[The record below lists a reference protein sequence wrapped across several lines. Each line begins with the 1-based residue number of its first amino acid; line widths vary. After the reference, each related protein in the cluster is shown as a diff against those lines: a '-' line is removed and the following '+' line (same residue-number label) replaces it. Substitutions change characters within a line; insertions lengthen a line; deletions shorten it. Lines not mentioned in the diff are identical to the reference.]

1 LREGLD
7 IPEVSLVAILDA
19 DKEGFL
25 RSHVSL
31 IQTIGRA
38 ARHLEGRVIMY
49 ADQVTAS
56 MKRALDETDRRRE
69 AQRQFNQDHGI
80 TPQAVK
86 KNITDLSQFLY
97 DGGPAPLGEAAEGGD
112 ELLTKEQIQ
121 ELIEEYGKRMQEA
134 ADQME
139 FESAA
144 DFRDKLLVLKDMDLG
159 LKPPSR
165 ALVQATRAKKQEQG
179 KELPRYKRGA
189 GNRRRR

>member
-1 LREGLD
+1 MLNVMRVQQVVNSIKTHGVGLLNST
-7 IPEVSLVAILDA
+7 VN
-19 DKEGFL
+19 
-25 RSHVSL
+25 
-31 IQTIGRA
+31 A
-38 ARHLEGRVIMY
+38 AYQLL
-49 ADQVTAS
+49 
-56 MKRALDETDRRRE
+56 KKK
-69 AQRQFNQDHGI
+69 F
-80 TPQAVK
+80 QA
-86 KNITDLSQFLY
+86 LSQFLY
-97 DGGPAPLGEAAEGGD
+97 DGGPTPLGASADGED

-121 ELIEEYGKRMQEA
+121 ELIEEYTRRMQEA

-179 KELPRYKRGA
+179 KELPRYRRGA

>member
-1 LREGLD
+1 
-7 IPEVSLVAILDA
+7 
-19 DKEGFL
+19 
-25 RSHVSL
+25 
-31 IQTIGRA
+31 
-38 ARHLEGRVIMY
+38 MY

-56 MKRALDETDRRRE
+56 MKKALDETDRRRE
-69 AQRQFNQDHGI
+69 VQRQFNEDNGI
-80 TPQAVK
+80 TPKAVH
-86 KNITDLSQFLY
+86 KNILDMSAFLY
-97 DGGPAPLGEAAEGGD
+97 DGGPTPLGLAAEGEG

-121 ELIEEYGKRMQEA
+121 ELISEYERRMQEA